1 MTTTTVLWRAVHSPP
16 PARSAVVADTAGV
29 HLLAFVNHGTQA
41 VTPPKIEEASDVDT
55 AGKKF
60 KTTTATASPEADFNT
75 AQNILGVRNLPRKLT
90 HFGTHSGPLS
100 VP

>member
-1 MTTTTVLWRAVHSPP
+1 MTTTVASRTLTTPP
-16 PARSAVVADTAGV
+16 RSAAVAGTAAGI
-29 HLLAFVNHGTQA
+29 VNHGTQA
-41 VTPPKIEEASDVDT
+41 MTPMIEEASDVDT

-60 KTTTATASPEADFNT
+60 TTTTATASPEADFNT